1 MNKIAI
7 IGAGAAGMTAAI
19 AAARTAEEK
28 KNPCEIFLLEHNDL
42 PGRKILSTG
51 NGRCNLTNEKM
62 GLSHFHSQ
70 ELQKAAVVLN
80 AFGLEETLAFFHGL
94 GLQTKSRNGYVY
106 PQSDQAAAVRAL
118 MELELM
124 RRRIPVHSGIH
135 VDEIQKTEDGFVIS
149 GSGKQFLADRVIL
162 ATGGRAAAA
171 LGSDGSGYKLARSLG
186 HSLLPVAPALVQL
199 KAKPHPLSKASGVR
213 VEGKVTAICGGSE
226 MASDQGELQ
235 ITSYG
240 ISGIP
245 VFQISRYIA
254 LTLVQGEPA
263 QVVVDLVP
271 WMEEEEFCSFL
282 KKRAE
287 GREAVAAGDFLIG
300 IFPEK
305 LIPALLS
312 IARIKKDLPVGELEP
327 EAFPRLAR
335 ICKSVFLKISDTNG
349 FDNAQ
354 VCAGGIPL
362 AEVNET
368 TLESRCVNGLY
379 LAGEILDV
387 DGECGG
393 YNLQWA
399 WSSGY
404 LAGLHAAQL

>member
-1 MNKIAI
+1 MKKIAI

-62 GLSHFHSQ
+62 GLPHFHSQ
-70 ELQKAAVVLN
+70 DLQKAAVVLN
-80 AFGLEETLAFFHGL
+80 AFGLEETLSFFHGL

-106 PQSDQAAAVRAL
+106 PRSDQAAAVRIL
-118 MELELM
+118 MELELK
-124 RRRIPVHSGIH
+124 RRRIQVHSGIH
-135 VDEIQKTEDGFVIS
+135 VDEIQKAEDGFVIR

-162 ATGGRAAAA
+162 ATGGKAAAA

-186 HSLLPVAPALVQL
+186 HSLLPVVPALVQL

-213 VEGKVTAICGGSE
+213 VEGKVTAICGGRE
-226 MASDQGELQ
+226 LAGDQGELQ

-245 VFQISRYIA
+245 VFQISRHIA
-254 LTLVQGEPA
+254 LALAQGESA

-305 LIPALLS
+305 LIPSLLS
-312 IARIKKDLPVGELEP
+312 I
-327 EAFPRLAR
+327 AR

-362 AEVNET
+362 TEINET
-368 TLESRCVNGLY
+368 TMESRCVNGLY

>member
-1 MNKIAI
+1 M
-7 IGAGAAGMTAAI
+7 
-19 AAARTAEEK
+19 
-28 KNPCEIFLLEHNDL
+28 
-42 PGRKILSTG
+42 
-51 NGRCNLTNEKM
+51 
-62 GLSHFHSQ
+62 
-70 ELQKAAVVLN
+70 
-80 AFGLEETLAFFHGL
+80 
-94 GLQTKSRNGYVY
+94 
-106 PQSDQAAAVRAL
+106 
-118 MELELM
+118 
-124 RRRIPVHSGIH
+124 
-135 VDEIQKTEDGFVIS
+135 
-149 GSGKQFLADRVIL
+149 
-162 ATGGRAAAA
+162 
-171 LGSDGSGYKLARSLG
+171 
-186 HSLLPVAPALVQL
+186 
-199 KAKPHPLSKASGVR
+199 
-213 VEGKVTAICGGSE
+213 
-226 MASDQGELQ
+226 
-235 ITSYG
+235 
-240 ISGIP
+240 
-245 VFQISRYIA
+245 
-254 LTLVQGEPA
+254 
-263 QVVVDLVP
+263 DLVP

-327 EAFPRLAR
+327 DAFPRFAR

-362 AEVNET
+362 TEINET
-368 TLESRCVNGLY
+368 TMESRCVNGLY

>member
-28 KNPCEIFLLEHNDL
+28 KNPCEIFLLEHNNL

-62 GLSHFHSQ
+62 GLPHFHSQ
-70 ELQKAAVVLN
+70 YLQKAAVVLN
-80 AFGLEETLAFFHGL
+80 AVGLEETLSFFHGL

-106 PQSDQAAAVRAL
+106 PQSDQAAAVRIL
-118 MELELM
+118 MELELK
-124 RRRIPVHSGIH
+124 RRRIQVHSGIH
-135 VDEIQKTEDGFVIS
+135 VDEIQKAEDGFVIR

-254 LTLVQGEPA
+254 LALVQGEPA

-362 AEVNET
+362 AEINET
-368 TLESRCVNGLY
+368 TMESRCVSGLY